1 MTIIELVT
9 VLGTVLGTGIG
20 VVALL
25 SHFLGK
31 QIADVGSRLD
41 RHETECRNRDN
52 YVTESLGWLKGK
64 LTGEP
69 PPEPPKAEA
78 TEQEPYS

>member
-25 SHFLGK
+25 NHFLGK

-69 PPEPPKAEA
+69 PEPPKAEA
-78 TEQEPYS
+78 TEQKLYS